1 MLCQGQEQD
10 QIFLDYLVQQTD
22 RQGLVALLPQG
33 VISYNK
39 TGTNSA
45 QGLQH
50 DAAIV
55 QVSNQSAYVIV
66 VLQEDPGQGDLL
78 TILQEIGQRIYMI
91 MKD

>member
-1 MLCQGQEQD
+1 MIYCQ
-10 QIFLDYLVQQTD
+10 
-22 RQGLVALLPQG
+22 
-33 VISYNK
+33 K

-55 QVSNQSAYVIV
+55 QASNQSAYVLV
-66 VLQEDPGQGDLL
+66 VLQEDPGQGDMLKP
-78 TILQEIGQRIYMI
+78 LQEIGQRVYEL